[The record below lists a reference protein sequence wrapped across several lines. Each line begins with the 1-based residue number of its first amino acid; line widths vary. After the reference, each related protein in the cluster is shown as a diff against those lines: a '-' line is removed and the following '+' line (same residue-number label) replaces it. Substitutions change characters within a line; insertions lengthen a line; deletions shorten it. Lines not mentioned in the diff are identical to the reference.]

1 MKVLYYDCFSGI
13 SGDMHLGAL
22 VDLGVPEDHLQTELS
37 RLGLDEEFD
46 LRFERQRKM
55 GITGTRA
62 LVELHHGEHGDGEHG
77 HGHSHGHHH
86 HHKQRNLA
94 DIEAIIE
101 ASGLPSGVQARARRI
116 FEEIAVAEATVH
128 GVDVSEVHFHEVG
141 ATDSI
146 VDIVGAAIC
155 LEHLQV
161 DRVLSRPVELGGG
174 FVQMA
179 HGTFPIPA
187 PATAEILKGIPTTRG
202 RAEKEMTTPTGAA
215 ILKATVDEFTP
226 NPALTATRVGYGI
239 GYYDLPV
246 PNVLRVFLAEVQAE
260 PVAEIYERG
269 RNVLIET
276 NIDDMS
282 PEEYEPLMKALFQA
296 GALDVFFTP
305 IVMKKSR
312 PATMVSVLASED
324 RLELLSGT
332 LFAHSSTFGLRYRP
346 VEKLMLPRET
356 RRISTAYGTV
366 QVKVARNPFRWK
378 VEYDDLRRIA
388 ADRNESIA
396 AVRAALFAEIRDQL

>member
-22 VDLGVPEDHLQTELS
+22 VDLGVPADHLQAQLS
-37 RLGLDEEFD
+37 RLGLDDEFD
-46 LRFERQRKM
+46 LRFEQQQKM

-62 LVELHHGEHGDGEHG
+62 LVGLHHAEHGGDDH
-77 HGHSHGHHH
+77 HHGHHH
-86 HHKQRNLA
+86 HHPKQRNLA
-94 DIEAIIE
+94 DIRGIIE
-101 ASGLPSGVQARARRI
+101 GSGLPQGVRKRATGI
-116 FEEIAVAEATVH
+116 FQEIAEAEAKVH
-128 GVDVSEVHFHEVG
+128 GVDVGEVHFHEVG

-155 LEHLQV
+155 LEYLKV

-174 FVQMA
+174 FVRMA

-215 ILKATVDEFTP
+215 ILKATVDEFTS
-226 NPALTATRVGYGI
+226 NPELTTTRVGYGL

-246 PNVLRVFLAEVQAE
+246 PNVLRVFLGEVATGAANQ
-260 PVAEIYERG
+260 PYERG

-282 PEEYEPLMKALFQA
+282 PEEYEPLMEVLFQA

-305 IVMKKSR
+305 VVMKKSR
-312 PATMVSVLASED
+312 PATMVSVLAPGPALDALAEA
-324 RLELLSGT
+324 
-332 LFAHSSTFGLRYRP
+332 LFCHSSTFGLRYRE
-346 VEKLMLPRET
+346 VEKLMLPREVREIDT
-356 RRISTAYGTV
+356 TYGTV
-366 QVKVARNPFRWK
+366 RVKIARNPFRWK
-378 VEYDDLRRIA
+378 VEYDDLKRIA
-388 ADRNESIA
+388 AGRNESIA
-396 AVRAALFAEIRDQL
+396 AVRGALAAEIRNQL

>member
-1 MKVLYYDCFSGI
+1 MNVLYYDCFSGI

-22 VDLGVPEDHLQTELS
+22 VDLGVPADHLQAELS
-37 RLGLDEEFD
+37 RLGLDTEFE

-62 LVELHHGEHGDGEHG
+62 LVRLRHGDHDGHG
-77 HGHSHGHHH
+77 HHHSHGHHH
-86 HHKQRNLA
+86 HTQQRNLA
-94 DIEAIIE
+94 DIRGIIE
-101 ASGLPSGVQARARRI
+101 ASGLPEGVRKRATAI

-128 GVDVSEVHFHEVG
+128 GVEVGEVHFHEVG

-155 LEHLQV
+155 LEYLEV

-174 FVQMA
+174 FVEMA

-187 PATAEILKGIPTTRG
+187 PATAEILKSVPTTRG

-215 ILKATVDEFTP
+215 ILKATVNEFTVD
-226 NPALTATRVGYGI
+226 PALTATQVGYGI

-246 PNVLRVFLAEVQAE
+246 PNVLRVFLAEGQTETA
-260 PVAEIYERG
+260 ADTYERG

-282 PEEYEPLMKALFQA
+282 PEEYEQLMEVLFET

-312 PATMVSVLASED
+312 PATMVSVLARES
-324 RLELLSGT
+324 RLDAIAAA
-332 LFAHSSTFGLRYRP
+332 LFAHSSTFGLRYRQ
-346 VEKLMLPRET
+346 VEKLMVPREI
-356 RRISTAYGTV
+356 REVSTTYGTV
-366 QVKVARNPFRWK
+366 RVKVARNPLRWK
-378 VEYDDLRRIA
+378 VEYDDLKRIA
-388 ADRNESIA
+388 ASRSESIA
-396 AVRAALFAEIRDQL
+396 TVRAALAAEIRDSL